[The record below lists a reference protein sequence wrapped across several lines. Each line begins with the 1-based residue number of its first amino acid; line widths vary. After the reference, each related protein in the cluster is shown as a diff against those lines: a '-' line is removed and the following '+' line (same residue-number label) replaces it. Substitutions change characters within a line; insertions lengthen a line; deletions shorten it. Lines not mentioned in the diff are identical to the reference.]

1 MSELHEPYVD
11 VSAVKQEPL
20 DVDFKSDL
28 VEGTNQFDFSEIN
41 PFAPNPS
48 AWSLIVD
55 RTLVL
60 LHEENCHLSRS
71 TIIKALVK
79 EVNSLLY
86 DVINLFQDCC
96 KPIGPEEQ
104 SKGEVLEVDGLLV
117 NCLPCLPDKFTC
129 QYRINNEVPQFY
141 NDTLFSVLNN
151 YYGGDNQN
159 YTTDFTSNAGI
170 EVKKEVKAVVIKKKG
185 RPKIESTEKVKTAI
199 VCDQC
204 GGTFKKQDSL
214 RDHIRVQH
222 DKLKVFKCR
231 DCKKSFSYRTGLRDH
246 RMICKGPLKENRW
259 IFYGKEGK
267 PKCIHPDCKDKNA
280 DDVTFTPTGLMKHII
295 ALHCDVP
302 TEFVS
307 NCLGRLIDC
316 LLANY

>member
-28 VEGTNQFDFSEIN
+28 VEGSNQFDYSDIN
-41 PFAPNPS
+41 PFTPNPS

-60 LHEENCHLSRS
+60 LHEENSHLSRS

-96 KPIGPEEQ
+96 KPIGPDEK
-104 SKGEVLEVDGLLV
+104 SKGEMLEVDGLLV

-129 QYRINNEVPQFY
+129 QYRINNEIPQFY

-151 YYGGDNQN
+151 YNGEDNQN
-159 YTTDFTSNAGI
+159 YTTDFTPNADI
-170 EVKKEVKAVVIKKKG
+170 DVKKEIKPVVIN
-185 RPKIESTEKVKTAI
+185 KT
-199 VCDQC
+199 
-204 GGTFKKQDSL
+204 
-214 RDHIRVQH
+214 
-222 DKLKVFKCR
+222 
-231 DCKKSFSYRTGLRDH
+231 
-246 RMICKGPLKENRW
+246 
-259 IFYGKEGK
+259 
-267 PKCIHPDCKDKNA
+267 
-280 DDVTFTPTGLMKHII
+280 
-295 ALHCDVP
+295 
-302 TEFVS
+302 
-307 NCLGRLIDC
+307 
-316 LLANY
+316 